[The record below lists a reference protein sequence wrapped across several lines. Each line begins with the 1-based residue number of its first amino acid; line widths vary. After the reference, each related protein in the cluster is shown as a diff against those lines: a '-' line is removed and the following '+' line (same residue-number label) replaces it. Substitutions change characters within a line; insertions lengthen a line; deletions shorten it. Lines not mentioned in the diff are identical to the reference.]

1 MNRASSSRPLRIGI
15 VTDSLWERVVDGE
28 VRIANGGVG
37 VYVYQLVRHLLSVDQ
52 YNEYFLIRTQWH
64 GALDIYGDSRVHNIF
79 FPKRLFLGTL
89 TMFGVP
95 YIWAARKHELDLVHF
110 PNAVGGE
117 FLPRSVR
124 QVLTVHDLTPLLFP
138 SMHPRQRVLV
148 NRLLAR
154 RAIQRADRVIVPSF
168 ATAQDLTEQRLA
180 SADKCV
186 RVPEGVDSMFRRIR
200 PTFEFSARYRMDRP
214 FLLTVG
220 VLEPRK
226 NHPFLLDVLRE
237 LHRKH
242 RNLELII
249 VGRPGWRWT
258 DPLALPQYRDL
269 RPSVRILHDVPDC
282 DLVEFYNRAEVFAYP
297 SLYEGFGL
305 PILEAMACGTPV
317 VASGLSCMPEVGGT
331 AALYADP
338 RNPQEFASQVS
349 RVIENGQLREQLLDA
364 GARHASQF
372 TWKATAEATLAVYQS
387 VCGFAPRSQSP
398 LAGQGER

>member
-28 VRIANGGVG
+28 VRIANGGIG

-52 YNEYFLIRTQWH
+52 DNEYFLIRTQWR
-64 GALDIYGDSRVHNIF
+64 GALDIFGHPRAHNIF

-95 YIWAARKHELDLVHF
+95 YFWAARRHQLDLVHF
-110 PNAVGGE
+110 PNTVGSE
-117 FLPRSVR
+117 FLPRSVK

-148 NRLLAR
+148 DRLLAR
-154 RAIQRADRVIVPSF
+154 RAIQRADCIIVPSF

-186 RVPEGVDSMFRRIR
+186 RVPEGVDSRFRRVS
-200 PTFEFSARYRMDRP
+200 PTVEFSARYRMNRP
-214 FLLTVG
+214 FFLTVG

-226 NHPFLLDVLRE
+226 NHTVLLDVLRE
-237 LHRKH
+237 LHSKH
-242 RNLELII
+242 HNLELII

-258 DPLALPQYRDL
+258 DPLTLPEYRDL
-269 RPSVRILHDVPDC
+269 LPWVKIFHDVPDF
-282 DLVEFYNRAEVFAYP
+282 DLVEFYNRADVFAYP

-305 PILEAMACGTPV
+305 PIVEAMACGTPV
-317 VASGLSCMPEVGGT
+317 IASGLSCMPEVGGT

-338 RNPQEFASQVS
+338 RNPQEFASQVL
-349 RVIENGQLREQLLDA
+349 RVIENGQLRERLVEA
-364 GARHASQF
+364 GRRHASQF
-372 TWKATAEATLAVYQS
+372 TWRATAEATLAVYQG
-387 VCGFAPRSQSP
+387 VCGLAPRSQS
-398 LAGQGER
+398 LGRGG